1 MDCLEWFT
9 QLDQVLSSRTLWSG
23 LASEAPKA
31 RLEPEQEELTLGPE
45 LKQEE
50 PELVLEAKLLQQESK
65 SLLVDSQLLALELE
79 RLQAGPVLEEQE
91 PMVEL
96 VPQQGLQL
104 E

>member
-1 MDCLEWFT
+1 M
-9 QLDQVLSSRTLWSG
+9 
-23 LASEAPKA
+23 
-31 RLEPEQEELTLGPE
+31 
-45 LKQEE
+45 
-50 PELVLEAKLLQQESK
+50 
-65 SLLVDSQLLALELE
+65 DSQLLALELE